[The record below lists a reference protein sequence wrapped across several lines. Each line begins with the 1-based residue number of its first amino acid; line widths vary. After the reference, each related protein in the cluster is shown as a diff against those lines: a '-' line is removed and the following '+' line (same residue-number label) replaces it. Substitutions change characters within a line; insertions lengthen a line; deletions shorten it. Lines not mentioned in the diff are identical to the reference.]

1 MWQDREDDS
10 MSTPSA
16 ASPIPVVDV
25 SNRMSSRERRDELA
39 STIDDACRTSGFL
52 VVAGHGVDQRLV
64 EAMDSVTRAFFRGPD
79 RDKEACATIPG
90 DATRRG
96 FHRMGRVAASIG
108 VQTPPDLCES
118 FSINRL
124 GEGDAAACS
133 KLPSDHP
140 LLRPNQWPD
149 TPGFRTT
156 WLEYM
161 AAMDWL
167 SSLLLTLFARGLG
180 LPEEWFEDKVD
191 HNMSNLGANYYPAQ
205 LVPPAPGQL
214 RKGPHTDWGSLTI
227 LAQDTSGGLEVL
239 GDGDRWH
246 PVPIVDGAFVVNIGD
261 LMAIWT
267 NDRWVSTMHRVVNPS
282 RARSGADRLSLAYFH
297 QPNHD
302 ALIECIPTCAGE
314 RSPHAP
320 VTSGDWFAQKLQLA
334 YG

>member
-1 MWQDREDDS
+1 MT
-10 MSTPSA
+10 TPSA
-16 ASPIPVVDV
+16 GSTIPVIDV
-25 SNRMSSRERRDELA
+25 SGARSSRRRNQLA

-64 EAMDSVTRAFFRGPD
+64 EAMDATTRAFFRGPD
-79 RDKEACATIPG
+79 RDKQVCAAIHG

-108 VQTPPDLCES
+108 LETPPDLCES
-118 FSINRL
+118 FSVNRL
-124 GEGDAAACS
+124 GERDAAARS
-133 KLPSDHP
+133 GLPSDHP
-140 LLRPNQWPD
+140 LLQPNRWPD
-149 TPGFRTT
+149 TAGFRTT
-156 WLEYM
+156 WLEFM
-161 AAMDWL
+161 AAMDAL
-167 SSLLLTLFARGLG
+167 SSLLLDLFARSLG
-180 LPEEWFEDKVD
+180 LPDGWFGDKVD
-191 HNMSNLGANYYPAQ
+191 RNMSNLGANYYPAQ
-205 LVPPAPGQL
+205 PVPPAPGQL

-227 LAQDTSGGLEVL
+227 LAQDASGGLEVL
-239 GDGDRWH
+239 GGGERWE
-246 PVPIVDGAFVVNIGD
+246 PVPVVDDAFVVNIGD

-282 RARSGADRLSLAYFH
+282 RARAGTDRLSLAYFH

-320 VTSGDWFAQKLQLA
+320 VTSGAWFAQKLQLA